1 MAMSSVG
8 VVVMLM
14 VRDEDPKW
22 TEKARHIWLARR
34 CAKDRPYCGLWAAPG
49 GSIDEGEEPLAAAV
63 REVEEETGLKLDPA
77 RFVYGTRSEH
87 TYDNGVPFSMHWF
100 SVLLELDEV
109 PQNIEPHKQGEWMM
123 WTVTTDQ
130 PEALLP
136 PMTPGTLESLRA
148 LTRKE
153 A

>member
-1 MAMSSVG
+1 

-14 VRDEDPKW
+14 TKDEDPKW
-22 TEKARHIWLARR
+22 VAQARHIWLAQR

-63 REVEEETGLKLDPA
+63 REVEEETGLKLDPS

-87 TYDNGVPFSMHWF
+87 AYDDGTPFSMHWF
-100 SVLLELDEV
+100 SIMLEPDEV
-109 PQNIEPHKQGEWMM
+109 PRNIEPHKQKEWML
-123 WTVTTDQ
+123 WTFNAEL

-136 PMTPGTLESLRA
+136 RMTPGTLESLRA
-148 LTRKE
+148 LRKE